1 MTAIAIVSI
10 LGIGAAAGAAILYLS
25 AGCYLQLGD
34 SLFAL
39 VGVSCP
45 VLW

>member
-1 MTAIAIVSI
+1 MTALAIISI
-10 LGIGAAAGAAILYLS
+10 LGISAAAGAAVVYLS
-25 AGCYLQLGD
+25 AGCYLQFGD

-45 VLW
+45 MLW